1 MVSNVPTKATIMIVD
16 DIPDTVQLLG
26 DWLESQQFN
35 VLGVTNSL
43 EVLDTAQSQKPD
55 LILLDIMMPKMDGME
70 ICRRLKANP
79 HTAQIP
85 VIIVTARNP
94 SDARAEG
101 MMAGAVDYITKP
113 VNLQD
118 LKRRVESALS
128 LSSQQPADVQRLL
141 EEVAHS
147 TLTIMSSAL
156 VWLLGVD
163 EGVLRHRN
171 LVTTSGAK
179 VETEFLLAAGN
190 NQPVPEF
197 AMSDFSHPFVAVMQT
212 RKLVSNLRVEAL
224 RDSGTA
230 PSIYRATELLR
241 LNYLTLLPLVAAGK
255 NPGLMILGSL
265 QPIDMETPR
274 TSQILTSLGTQAAIA
289 LDYARLITDLTSSE
303 NNMRREQSFRQMILD
318 TMSDGLVVIDN
329 KGEIKYVNRRL
340 LRMTDYPKGYLEGR
354 SVGELFHTDDRM
366 EVTVGLLREGVATMK
381 FEQRLITRHSK
392 VIPVWLTRSRAQS
405 EDLSNQVVVLS
416 DMTEQKRREEDLER
430 QTSRLFA
437 LNEAAHAITANLSLT
452 ETLKNILN
460 AAHRVVESQ
469 GTSLFLVDPDQP
481 DMLEVV
487 EAVGVGADKLQGL
500 RIPIGEGV
508 AGWVAR
514 EAKSQLVGDVE
525 RESRFFTGVDEQ
537 TGLNTRSLI
546 AVPLIHAEKVIG
558 VIEVVNKLNDGL
570 FEQGDVRLLESIA
583 GTAAVSI
590 MNARLFDETQRR
602 VHELSL
608 LLNASGAASSTL
620 QFAQVLE
627 NIAHNVADG
636 LEVGRC
642 TIMSWNAEKAC
653 LESLA
658 EVAEMVWPVASAP
671 RRPLTSLLLSQTVLT
686 TRKPVIASLDTE
698 FIPQDQRALLLSR
711 GMTSLIALPLLL
723 QANLHGVVYLFGVD
737 SANPLDQM
745 VSDAAAKVIETWGA
759 EFTSLTE
766 LPPARFTSLMQ
777 KLRAIPSVSWVGL
790 RHYHENDDH
799 LALIGESGF
808 AEWTTREGSALP
820 IANYAAIQRVI
831 RDQEIQSAVLTDQQ
845 ITQPEHEW
853 VTNLSGRSYML
864 VPLIERGNTVGILK
878 LIDAAPR
885 IFADNDIRLAQGI
898 ANVVGS
904 AMENARLY
912 RSLEQRA
919 QALES
924 AFNELREADQAKDEL
939 IQNVSHELRT
949 PLISV
954 LGYAGLLAD
963 GGFGDLEATQRDALN
978 QIVEKAQHLSNLVG
992 DIVSVQSLANPH
1004 FVRQQF
1010 EFPQLLADVLA
1021 KYQKRA
1027 DEVGVKITST
1037 LHEKLP
1043 TLYGDPE
1050 KITEAIEK
1058 LIDNAIKFGAEGKS
1072 IEINV
1077 EDTRSPVIQISIR
1090 DYGIGI
1096 DPAEHQKIF
1105 RRFYQVDGGTAR
1117 RFGGAGLGL
1126 AIVKSIVEGHGG
1138 RIHVESRLN
1147 EGTTFSFTL
1156 PKYTENAS

>member
-1 MVSNVPTKATIMIVD
+1 MVSNVTTKATIMIVD

-35 VLGVTNSL
+35 VLGITNSL
-43 EVLDTAQSQKPD
+43 EVLDTAESQKPD

-79 HTAQIP
+79 NTAQIP

-128 LSSQQPADVQRLL
+128 TSSQQPADVQRLL

-163 EGVLRHRN
+163 DGVLRHRN

-197 AMSDFSHPFVAVMQT
+197 SMSDLSHPFIAVMQT
-212 RKLVSNLRVEAL
+212 RKMVSNLRIDML
-224 RDSGTA
+224 RESSA
-230 PSIYRATELLR
+230 AQSIFRATELVR
-241 LNYLTLLPLVAAGK
+241 LNYLTLLPLIAAGK

-265 QPIDMETPR
+265 HSIDMETPR

-303 NNMRREQSFRQMILD
+303 TNMRREQSFRQMILD

-340 LRMTDYPKGYLEGR
+340 LRMTDYPKGYLESR
-354 SVGELFHTDDRM
+354 SVGELFHADDRM

-381 FEQRLITRHSK
+381 FEQRLITRHNK

-405 EDLSNQVVVLS
+405 EDMTNQVVVLS

-437 LNEAAHAITANLSLT
+437 LNEAAHAITSNLSLT

-481 DMLEVV
+481 DILEVV
-487 EAVGVGADKLQGL
+487 EAVGVGADKIQGL
-500 RIPIGEGV
+500 RIPIGDGV
-508 AGWVAR
+508 VGWVAR
-514 EAKSQLVGDVE
+514 EAKSQLVADVE
-525 RESRFFTGVDEQ
+525 REARFFTGVDEQ

-602 VHELSL
+602 VHELGL

-642 TIMSWNAEKAC
+642 TIMSWNPEKEQ

-658 EVAEMVWPVASAP
+658 EVTDMVWPVSTAP
-671 RRPLTSLLLSQTVLT
+671 RRLLASEPLLQSVLK
-686 TRKPVIASLDTE
+686 TRQPILASLDAE
-698 FIPQDQRALLLSR
+698 SISQHQRAVLLAR
-711 GMTSLIALPLLL
+711 GMSSLIVLPFELD
-723 QANLHGVVYLFGVD
+723 AKVHGAVYLFSVD
-737 SANPLDQM
+737 ASIPLDQTTCDG
-745 VSDAAAKVIETWGA
+745 SLQIIKTWVG
-759 EFTSLTE
+759 EITSLTE
-766 LPPARFTSLMQ
+766 VAPTRFTSLMQ
-777 KLRAIPSVSWVGL
+777 KLRSLPSVSWVAL
-790 RHYHENDDH
+790 RHWQDNDDH
-799 LALIGESGF
+799 IALIGESGF
-808 AEWTTREGSALP
+808 AEWTSRSGSIMP
-820 IANYAAIQRVI
+820 IANSAAIQRVI
-831 RDQEIQSAVLTDQQ
+831 HDQEIQTAVLTDDLVA
-845 ITQPEHEW
+845 QPEHEW
-853 VTNLSGRSYML
+853 VGNLGGRSYML
-864 VPLIERGNTVGILK
+864 VPLIERGQTVGILK
-878 LIDAAPR
+878 LIDPSPR
-885 IFADNDIRLAQGI
+885 VFEESDIRLAQGI
-898 ANVVGS
+898 ANVVSS

-954 LGYAGLLAD
+954 LGYAGLLVD
-963 GGFGDLEATQRDALN
+963 GGFGDLETTQRDALN

-1004 FVRQQF
+1004 FARQRF
-1010 EFPQLLADVLA
+1010 DFPELLTGVLA

-1027 DEVGVKITST
+1027 DEGGIKVITT
-1037 LHEKLP
+1037 LPDKLP
-1043 TLYGDPE
+1043 ALYGDPE
-1050 KITEAIEK
+1050 KIAEAIEK
-1058 LIDNAIKFGAEGKS
+1058 LIDNALKFGAEGKT
-1072 IEINV
+1072 IEIHV

-1096 DPAEHQKIF
+1096 DPTEHQKIF

-1147 EGTTFSFTL
+1147 EGATLSFTI
-1156 PKYTENAS
+1156 PKHIENAS